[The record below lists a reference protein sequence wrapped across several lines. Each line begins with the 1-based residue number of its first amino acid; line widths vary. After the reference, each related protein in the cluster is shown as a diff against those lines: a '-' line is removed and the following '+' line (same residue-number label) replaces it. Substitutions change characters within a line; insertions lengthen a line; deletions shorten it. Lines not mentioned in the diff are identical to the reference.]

1 MQQKAPQE
9 LVNGQSHQLLLI
21 AMGRVAPAE
30 GDVAVFERN
39 ESVVGNGDAVG
50 VGAEI
55 TQGMFGASE
64 RSLGVD
70 DPFVTEQSSQPC
82 CEGTRFRQMQHAAVE
97 LKCAG
102 TKCGL

>member
-1 MQQKAPQE
+1 
-9 LVNGQSHQLLLI
+9 
-21 AMGRVAPAE
+21 MGRVAPAE

-39 ESVVGNGDAVG
+39 ESVVGDGDAMG

-70 DPFVTEQSSQPC
+70 DPDG
-82 CEGTRFRQMQHAAVE
+82 GTVRLASTDAADLSPDAQDLFFRR
-97 LKCAG
+97 
-102 TKCGL
+102 